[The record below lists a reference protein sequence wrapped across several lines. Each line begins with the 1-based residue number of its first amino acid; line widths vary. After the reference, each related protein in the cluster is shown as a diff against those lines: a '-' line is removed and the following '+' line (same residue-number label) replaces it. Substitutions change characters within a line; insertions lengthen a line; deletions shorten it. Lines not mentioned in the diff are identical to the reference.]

1 MKTQA
6 VLATDTGIAV
16 MAAAWNW
23 MIHIQANKASIK
35 LRFCLVFPG
44 AYGTYQPETRPLLA
58 GRTMHSLCLPSW
70 LRCTVQPSRSH
81 RIKDLKSPS

>member
-44 AYGTYQPETRPLLA
+44 AYGTY
-58 GRTMHSLCLPSW
+58 
-70 LRCTVQPSRSH
+70 
-81 RIKDLKSPS
+81 